1 MDEPRYAGMT
11 VNERLFAADLLDAF
25 DAEVL
30 KRDRKAMIAI
40 LARVEMTPEQCIQT
54 TDAILADPRKYG
66 FQRCQP

>member
-11 VNERLFAADLLDAF
+11 VNERFFAADLLDAF
-25 DAEVL
+25 DAAVL

-40 LARVEMTPEQCIQT
+40 LARVEMTPEQWIQT

-66 FQRCQP
+66 FQSCQP